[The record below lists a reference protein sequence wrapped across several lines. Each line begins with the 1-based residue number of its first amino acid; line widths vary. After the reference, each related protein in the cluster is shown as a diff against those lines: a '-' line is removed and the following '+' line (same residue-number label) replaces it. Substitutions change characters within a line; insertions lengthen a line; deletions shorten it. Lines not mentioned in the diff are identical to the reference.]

1 MIKLTEQYVT
11 TEAEKK
17 AQDFISK
24 VDKNQIRKFYDD
36 FKLIERKITENHQ
49 ATNESPFL
57 ALTPDFSPTGKITEN
72 HQATNE
78 WFKKEILPHI
88 KFVKSKIAYS
98 AGRKSG
104 NKSLV
109 SIEFKKYMDEQI
121 NLIENISDFKHFMMH
136 YQAIIAYYTYYSE
149 VGSLDASNKNFQQ
162 HRSR

>member
-36 FKLIERKITENHQ
+36 FKLIERKITENQ
-49 ATNESPFL
+49 
-57 ALTPDFSPTGKITEN
+57 
-72 HQATNE
+72 QATNE

-121 NLIENISDFKHFMMH
+121 NLIENILDFKHFMMH